1 MPRAVETRWSTR
13 TWALFALMVLAWG
26 FNYLF
31 VAVGLRSGGPVWLA
45 TFRVGIGLAGMV
57 VLVSLARGWGTL
69 DSRGRRDAM
78 LLGIPNTTLFFG
90 LWFVAARSVPPGIA
104 SVVIYTFPFWVA
116 LLSAPVLG
124 RPIGRTAWLA
134 IATGFAGVAL
144 ISQSWTLL
152 SPGLSIWPI
161 VELLAASV
169 SWAAGTVLFQRRFR
183 APEILSASAYQLAG
197 GLLGLL
203 VVLLVTG
210 VEPIPRFTPD
220 FIASILWLGLVGTA
234 GAYAIWFTLLGH
246 TPAARI
252 SAYLFLV
259 PLVALSASV
268 LLLGE
273 RLAWAQAA
281 GIGLVVLAIYGIGR
295 ARLDS
300 SVPEVPPPQLP
311 VTE

>member
-1 MPRAVETRWSTR
+1 VETRWSNR
-13 TWALFALMVLAWG
+13 TWTLFALMVLAWG

-31 VAVGLRSGGPVWLA
+31 VVVGLRSAGPVWLA
-45 TFRVGIGLAGMV
+45 TFRVGIGLAGML
-57 VLVSLARGWGTL
+57 VLVTLARGWGTL
-69 DSRGRRDAM
+69 DPRGRRDAM

-104 SVVIYTFPFWVA
+104 SVVIYSFPFWVA

-134 IATGFAGVAL
+134 IVTGFAGVAL

-152 SPGLSIWPI
+152 GPHLSIWPI

-169 SWAAGTVLFQRRFR
+169 SWAAGTVLFQRRFQ

-197 GLLGLL
+197 GFLGLL
-203 VVLLVTG
+203 LILVATG

-220 FIASILWLGLVGTA
+220 FIASVLWLGLIGTA
-234 GAYAIWFTLLGH
+234 VAYAIWFTLLGH

-259 PLVALSASV
+259 PLVALTASV
-268 LLLGE
+268 VLLGE
-273 RLAWAQAA
+273 RLAWAQVA
-281 GIGLVVLAIYGIGR
+281 GVGLVLAAIYGIGR

-300 SVPEVPPPQLP
+300 SAPDGPPPRVP
-311 VTE
+311 STE